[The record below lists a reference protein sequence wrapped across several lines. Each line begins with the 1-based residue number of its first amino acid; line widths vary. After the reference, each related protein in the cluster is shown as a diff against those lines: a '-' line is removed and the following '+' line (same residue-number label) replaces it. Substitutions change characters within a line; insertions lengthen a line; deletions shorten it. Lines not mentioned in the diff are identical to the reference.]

1 VVITAVKDL
10 KIKKGSTKPHAFECD
25 DGRTYLVKF
34 KDGTR
39 TVINEHIGYSLA
51 RFLELPVPESRQV
64 VVSRE
69 LIDSSEGLR
78 KREIA
83 AGIHHGSLLLDGCV
97 DFGRITAQSLP
108 LTNADCLPGLIVLDN
123 LHPSLPGSKGPK
135 RSRRKRSV
143 RSCRKCQV
151 SGRWVKERRQRFL
164 TSSSPERPSLEDS

>member
-1 VVITAVKDL
+1 MVVTAVKDL

-69 LIDSSEGLR
+69 LID
-78 KREIA
+78 
-83 AGIHHGSLLLDGCV
+83 
-97 DFGRITAQSLP
+97 
-108 LTNADCLPGLIVLDN
+108 IV
-123 LHPSLPGSKGPK
+123 PK
-135 RSRRKRSV
+135 A
-143 RSCRKCQV
+143 
-151 SGRWVKERRQRFL
+151 
-164 TSSSPERPSLEDS
+164 